1 MPVVKL
7 FCGFS
12 EISNGISYFRKSS
25 WDKGKELYKAGH
37 VDQVV
42 ETRGMECGIINITG
56 KCMSQVKKSDIYSIN
71 INVST

>member
-25 WDKGKELYKAGH
+25 WEKGKELYKAGH
-37 VDQVV
+37 VDEVV
-42 ETRGMECGIINITG
+42 ETRGMECGITG

-71 INVST
+71 INVSM